1 MVELR
6 MKMELGLPSYQ
17 AGGQQYPAGA
27 PNGIPAIPFPAEDFM
42 ENPPVLKSNKMRPS
56 NKISDSAGRNQ
67 LDVEPFGRIKLGS
80 VLVNGEVVFIQKP
93 QLHSGKLT

>member
-1 MVELR
+1 

-27 PNGIPAIPFPAEDFM
+27 PNGIPAIPFPAEDFHM

-56 NKISDSAGRNQ
+56 NKISDSAGRIYPRMGVGGNSHQ
-67 LDVEPFGRIKLGS
+67 LDVFLRKDQTGISFGEGS
-80 VLVNGEVVFIQKP
+80 
-93 QLHSGKLT
+93 SGIYT